1 MVGGSMAPI
10 SDELMEE
17 LANQLNKLINIPFL
31 NEDQERF
38 VLIFLLKILANKLGL
53 LPQLEK
59 LLDKP

>member
-1 MVGGSMAPI
+1 MAPI

-17 LANQLNKLINIPFL
+17 LANQLNKVINIPFL